1 MGSSLQLAGYDFV
14 IIGILL
20 LFTIRGFWVGFLCQI
35 TTLVALLLGYI
46 IAGQYHDKLFPFL
59 RGVTENPHAVFWISY
74 VILFAITYV
83 VIMLIGR
90 VLAKVVEMTIAG
102 WFDKL
107 LGGALGLVKAVIL
120 VVILNMVLSG
130 VLSPEHTMLRNCFF
144 SPYLKQGTEI
154 FQSFIKDDAMRDA
167 FSPKKPAI
175 PEKKPAKTEKAPKRS
190 ADGVRP
196 FVPTQFP
203 EDEPAPVK

>member
-1 MGSSLQLAGYDFV
+1 MSSSFQLAGYDFV

-20 LFTIRGFWVGFLCQI
+20 LFTIRGFWVGFLRQI
-35 TTLVALLLGYI
+35 TTLVALLIGYI
-46 IAGQYHDKLFPFL
+46 IAGQYNDKLFPFL
-59 RGVTENPHAVFWISY
+59 RGVTEDPHVVFWISY

-83 VIMLIGR
+83 VIMLIGM

-107 LGGALGLVKAVIL
+107 LGGALGLVKAAIL
-120 VVILNMVLSG
+120 VVLINMVLSG
-130 VLSPEHTMLRNCFF
+130 VLSPEHKMLRSCFF
-144 SPYLKQGTEI
+144 APYLKQATEI
-154 FQSFIKDDAMRDA
+154 FQSFIKDESIREA

-175 PEKKPAKTEKAPKRS
+175 PEKSPKRS

-196 FVPTQFP
+196 FVPTEFP
-203 EDEPAPVK
+203 EDQPAPVK